1 MSCPTLLPLTDDR
14 GVKSKFSRIAVYQA
28 ICEVLME
35 RDRLAEATECFNT
48 MTNDVERD
56 VTTDE
61 EHGHWVLGELRW

>member
-1 MSCPTLLPLTDDR
+1 
-14 GVKSKFSRIAVYQA
+14 
-28 ICEVLME
+28 ME